1 MEDHLQRRTLAPS
14 GSLAES
20 QQDTDPSRVGIVR
33 RPAHG
38 MNTDTMATPHHLPSP
53 AHVTRADCLG

>member
-38 MNTDTMATPHHLPSP
+38 P
-53 AHVTRADCLG
+53 RAN